1 MRDTNRID
9 KVTNM
14 IKLLWLSYPDLRFF
28 QLIEMIVEK
37 SVTFHKQFEDLFY
50 LEDDKLIEVMGKM
63 FESERLGS

>member
-1 MRDTNRID
+1 MRDINRID

-37 SVTFHKQFEDLFY
+37 SVHVKQSEDLFY